1 MEDGAKPLSGLEA
14 HSQPQPRYGSSDE
27 EEEDDIEEV
36 TPGSYAEV
44 SSYCTWQVY
53 SKKDYIFV
61 IWLYCEKLL

>member
-1 MEDGAKPLSGLEA
+1 MSGLEA

-61 IWLYCEKLL
+61 I